1 MKNFTQR
8 GVILYLSGENAVKDV
23 EKGLSWYRKAAEL
36 GNSRSMAALGYMYQ
50 YGIDVDPDPAE
61 AAHWYEQA
69 ALAGR
74 EDALE
79 ALSSLESGKTE

>member
-1 MKNFTQR
+1 MP
-8 GVILYLSGENAVKDV
+8 KDV

-50 YGIDVDPDPAE
+50 YGIDVAPDAAE
-61 AAHWYEQA
+61 AARWYEQA

-74 EDALE
+74 TDALE
-79 ALSSLESGKTE
+79 SLASLAAEKAE